1 MKLFANRRIWL
12 CAVLGAAVLAFFAW
26 IYGWGGGPIQLLD
39 FPAED
44 VEYIRLSDTLRA
56 VEVRS
61 PEDIQALMDAVNS
74 FRHSGNQIKNHPFLL
89 FGFAVGGTELYTFHV
104 FLKNGEEVT
113 LHFGSNQ
120 GGQDPAD
127 TEVSY
132 WVEGQPSSRFGDTC
146 RGSMELIY
154 ELMKQAQPVGVPS
167 W

>member
-1 MKLFANRRIWL
+1 MKLVSNRRIWL
-12 CAVLGAAVLAFFAW
+12 GGGLLAAVLAFCAW

-44 VEYIRLSDTLRA
+44 VEYIRLSDPRHA
-56 VEVRS
+56 VEVTE
-61 PEDIQALMDAVNS
+61 PEEIQALMDAVNA
-74 FRHSGNQIKNHPFLL
+74 FRHSGNQIKHHPFLL
-89 FGFAVGGTELYTFHV
+89 FGFAIGGTQLYTFHV
-104 FLKNGEEVT
+104 FLKSGEEVT
-113 LHFGSNQ
+113 FCFGLNQ

-132 WVEGQPSSRFGDTC
+132 WVEGRPSSRFGSTC

-154 ELMKQAQPVGVPS
+154 QLLKTAPLAAAPS